1 LAKRLYLRSDGKLSF
16 DAPTEQ
22 DAFDAYVSD
31 PANPVPYRSRPVTP
45 TYPAPGWRIWLV
57 QDQRF
62 VEHRPDVLT
71 WQTDPLKQELIVTG
85 DIVADLFAAT
95 SGTDSDW
102 VVKLIDVYPE
112 DYQKITEGDAAKGAG
127 PVLNG
132 FELIVADDILRGRY
146 RNSLDR
152 PEPLKPNEITEYKID
167 LHPNDH
173 AFLKEHRIMV
183 QVQSTWFPLY
193 DRNPQKFVD
202 NIYRANGADYI
213 QATQRIYRSKRAPSN
228 IVLPVIAR

>member
-1 LAKRLYLRSDGKLSF
+1 M
-16 DAPTEQ
+16 
-22 DAFDAYVSD
+22 
-31 PANPVPYRSRPVTP
+31 TP
-45 TYPAPGWRIWLV
+45 TYPNPTWTTWLV

-71 WQTDPLKQELIVTG
+71 WQTDPLTENITVTG

-95 SGTDSDW
+95 SGSDSDW

-112 DYQKITEGDAAKGAG
+112 DYQKITEDEADKNAG

-132 FELIVADDILRGRY
+132 YELMVADDILRGRY
-146 RNSLDR
+146 RNSLET
-152 PEPLKPNEITEYKID
+152 PEPITPDKVEEYKID

-173 AFLKEHRIMV
+173 VFMKGHRIMV

-193 DRNPQKFVD
+193 DRNPQKFVP
-202 NIYRANGADYI
+202 NIYKATDADYMK
-213 QATQRIYRSKRAPSN
+213 ATQKIYRSKDAASS
-228 IVLPVIAR
+228 IVLPVVGK